1 MIEIKPVQTKKD
13 LKKFIMLPFKL
24 YKNDPNW
31 VAPLIMDQKNFFNPQ
46 KNPYYEHSEVQLF
59 LAEKDG
65 EIVGRIS
72 AHTNTQHNKFHEDKV
87 GFFGFFECINDQ
99 ETADMLIQT
108 AYDWNKAKGRDTLR
122 GPLNFS
128 TNDECGLL
136 IDGFESP
143 PFIMMT
149 HNHRYYLELL
159 SNAGLQKSMD
169 MYAYLIPKSPTP
181 ERLARVVEKLQKRGS
196 FTVRELS
203 SKNKKE
209 LRKDLE
215 TVFTVYT
222 KAWERNWGFV
232 PMTEKEFFHLIDSM
246 INFVR
251 PEFFYLAF
259 VDDQPAGFYAALPN
273 YNEVLRKVRGRLFPF
288 GIFHLLFGM
297 NKVTSM
303 RVVTMGVIKEFQ
315 GRGIDTV
322 FYTKNFQVANEH
334 KKLNIKNA
342 EMSWILETNT
352 MMNRI
357 ASNLGGWV
365 HKTYR
370 ILDKKIQ

>member
-1 MIEIKPVQTKKD
+1 MTKIKPVQTKKD
-13 LKKFIMLPFKL
+13 LKQFIMLPFKL
-24 YKNDPNW
+24 YKNDPHW
-31 VAPLIMDQKNFFNPQ
+31 VAPLIMDQKNFFNPK

-59 LAEKDG
+59 VAEKAG

-72 AHTNTQHNKFHEDKV
+72 AQTNTQHNKFHEDKI
-87 GFFGFFECINDQ
+87 GFFGFFECINEQ
-99 ETADMLIQT
+99 EVADKLISAASEWIKQ
-108 AYDWNKAKGRDTLR
+108 KGMDTLR
-122 GPLNFS
+122 GPMNFS

-136 IDGFESP
+136 VNGFESS
-143 PFIMMT
+143 PFVLMT
-149 HNHRYYLELL
+149 HNPPYYLKLL
-159 SNAGLQKSMD
+159 NNAGLEKSMD
-169 MYAYLIPKSPTP
+169 LLAYLIPKRPTP
-181 ERLARVVEKLQKRGS
+181 ERLQRVVDKLQKRGR

-215 TVFTVYT
+215 IVFTIYT

-232 PMTEKEFFHLIDSM
+232 PMTEKEFFHMIDSM
-246 INFVR
+246 IDVVR

-259 VDDQPAGFYAALPN
+259 VEDEPAGFYVALPD
-273 YNEVLRKVRGRLFPF
+273 YNQLLKKVKGRLFPS
-288 GIFHLLFGM
+288 GIFHLLFGR
-297 NKVTSM
+297 NKITAM
-303 RVVTMGVIKEFQ
+303 RVITMGVIKEFQ

-322 FYTKNFQVANEH
+322 FYTKNFQMANSH
-334 KKLNIKNA
+334 KKLNIENA